1 MNVHDIHSKQD
12 AAMMASLRAAGS
24 TIEPPRSMD
33 PTAMAVRAVRNVR
46 RRRVLAAATAGVA
59 ALVLTGAGIG
69 AAGAIY
75 ADRQE
80 PLPGTDKTTAEATP
94 AEESPSAVPTPSAS
108 PNGDPEAAPTEYLP
122 TGGGTLPVLP
132 GVERGVVE
140 GDGHSPYIL
149 GGLWYEVPPGG
160 WYAVGNVNAGGVA
173 GFLEPDHPM
182 AMSFDPDPLD
192 MSIDDLD
199 ATLELRNVTDVAD
212 WTVPAKDSGAMTLDI
227 EGADLVVIEQHA
239 KDGKVR
245 PATIRIRS
253 GAEGWIIETRFP
265 ANAAGDTMLRNFVGN
280 LWLKDAGEP
289 DWYKPQFEH
298 PTLEKIE
305 PGVPAGWQKT
315 EHNDLKFA
323 VPAGWTS
330 APAEGE
336 FSPDVEWTGTTV
348 THVEPGV
355 DAETLELWTDASEEE
370 KARAAEEMTSFE
382 RVYVQGGKPGGNWW
396 SQTMSAPESQLIEVP
411 GADYAEVQLTLHNVD
426 GEPSYYS
433 ASIYL
438 HQEGQ
443 GENLSL
449 VVDFDG
455 GEQGWQD
462 LHTFLGSLDF
472 RR

>member
-12 AAMMASLRAAGS
+12 AAMMAGLRAAGS
-24 TIEPPRSMD
+24 AIEPPISLD
-33 PTAMAVRAVRNVR
+33 PTTMAVRAVRNVR
-46 RRRVLAAATAGVA
+46 RRGVVVAATASVA
-59 ALVLTGAGIG
+59 ALALTGAGIG
-69 AAGAIY
+69 AVGAIY

-80 PLPGTDKTTAEATP
+80 PLPGTVKTTAESARASAP
-94 AEESPSAVPTPSAS
+94 ASAS
-108 PNGDPEAAPTEYLP
+108 PSPSPSGAPDAGPTEYLE

-132 GVERGVVE
+132 AVERGVVE
-140 GDGHSPYIL
+140 GDGHHPYIL

-160 WYAVGNVNAGGVA
+160 WSAVGDVNAGGVA
-173 GFLEPDHPM
+173 GFLEPEHPM

-212 WTVPAKDSGAMTLDI
+212 WTVPAKDSGATTLDI
-227 EGADLVVIEQHA
+227 EGADLVVIEQHR

-253 GAEGWIIETRFP
+253 GAEGWIIETRFS
-265 ANAAGDTMLRNFVGN
+265 ADAAGDTMLRNFVGN

-298 PTLEKIE
+298 PTLAKIE
-305 PGVPAGWQKT
+305 RGIPVGWQKT
-315 EHNDLKFA
+315 EHNDLTFG
-323 VPAGWTS
+323 VPEDWTS
-330 APAEGE
+330 APTEGQ
-336 FSPDVEWTGTTV
+336 FSPGVEWTGTTV
-348 THVEPGV
+348 THVEPGI
-355 DAETLELWTDASEEE
+355 DAATLELWTDASEEE
-370 KARAAEEMTSFE
+370 KERAAEEMTSFE

-396 SQTMSAPESQLIEVP
+396 SQTMSAPESQLIDVP
-411 GADYAEVQLTLHNVD
+411 GADYAEVQLTLNNVD
-426 GEPSYYS
+426 GEPDYYS

-443 GENLSL
+443 GENLFL
-449 VVDFDG
+449 VVDLDG
-455 GEQGWQD
+455 GKQGWQD
-462 LHTFLGSLDF
+462 LHTFLGTLDF